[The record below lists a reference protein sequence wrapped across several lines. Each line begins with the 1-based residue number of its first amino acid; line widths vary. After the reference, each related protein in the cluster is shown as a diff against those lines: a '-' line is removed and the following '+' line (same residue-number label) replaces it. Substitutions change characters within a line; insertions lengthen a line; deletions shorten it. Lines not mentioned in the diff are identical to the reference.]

1 MSHKKAKTVASELN
15 TDFTFEEDQE
25 QLASWIPTAQLVE
38 KNPMV
43 HFALHVLNLGL
54 NDGG

>member
-43 HFALHVLNLGL
+43 HFALHMLNLGL